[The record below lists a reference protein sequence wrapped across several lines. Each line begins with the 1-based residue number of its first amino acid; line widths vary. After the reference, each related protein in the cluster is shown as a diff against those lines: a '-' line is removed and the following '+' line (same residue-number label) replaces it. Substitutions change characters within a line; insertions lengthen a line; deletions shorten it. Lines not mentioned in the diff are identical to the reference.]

1 MNDKDAG
8 RHALGS
14 LPEEEEEEEK
24 EEKDDAHYRT
34 RRRMNMSP
42 V

>member
-1 MNDKDAG
+1 MNDKDTG

-14 LPEEEEEEEK
+14 LPEEEEEEK

>member
-1 MNDKDAG
+1 MNDKDTG

-14 LPEEEEEEEK
+14 LPEEEEEK

>member
-8 RHALGS
+8 RRALGS
-14 LPEEEEEEEK
+14 LPEEEEEEE

>member
-1 MNDKDAG
+1 MNDQDAG

-14 LPEEEEEEEK
+14 LPEEEEEEK

>member
-14 LPEEEEEEEK
+14 LPEEEEEEE
-24 EEKDDAHYRT
+24 EKDDAHYRT

>member
-14 LPEEEEEEEK
+14 LPEEEEEK